1 MACLSL
7 LYREDGSKLRSV
19 TLRDSVTTWVVE
31 AIGVSNQ
38 YLMCV
43 AEPAKLRV
51 RPLFF
56 LDLALPYSVKRL
68 EQIEIIVTVFNYA
81 EEELPVSV
89 NTKNDLAESRKPS

>member
-7 LYREDGSKLRSV
+7 HYREDGSKLRSV

-89 NTKNDLAESRKPS
+89 NTKK

>member
-1 MACLSL
+1 MACLCL
-7 LYREDGSKLRSV
+7 RYREDGSKFQTVSLRH
-19 TLRDSVTTWVVE
+19 SVTTWVVE

-89 NTKNDLAESRKPS
+89 NTKK